1 MAQASNPKIEELRFR
16 LRTDPRT
23 RLFFPLAEELRKIGQ
38 LREAETVLRTG
49 LSNHP
54 GYLSAWV
61 CLGRVLRDENKNSEA
76 AETLTKA
83 LQLDP
88 GNVVAA
94 RLLAETYD
102 TIGDKVE
109 AIKKYKLVR
118 ALLPR
123 DQEIDARIEQLD
135 RELNPPRVAEPEPE
149 PEPQPEPEPEP
160 EPFATEESPFA
171 EAEQAIEEEQ
181 RIEVA
186 TGDNEPMSAAHAE
199 SPFEEPAADL
209 GYSADALAVEQPEGI
224 HVARTPLTA
233 DMPMPW
239 EEEPLLP
246 SEAAPPIEF
255 APSAI
260 SAEEAEADIFAPAEP
275 TNTLTMAELYER
287 QGLHDEARHIY
298 ENILQRDPE
307 NAAVRAKLDDVGRA
321 LSPPPPPES
330 GRAESPSHI
339 ESPSRAK
346 VEKLKGWLTKVG
358 GRV

>member
-1 MAQASNPKIEELRFR
+1 MSKNSNRSMAQASNPKIEELRFR

-38 LREAETVLRTG
+38 LHEAETVLRTG

-54 GYLSAWV
+54 AYLSAWV
-61 CLGRVLRDENKNSEA
+61 CLGRVLRDENKNGEA
-76 AETLTKA
+76 AETLSKA

-102 TIGDKVE
+102 AMGDKLE

-135 RELNPPRVAEPEPE
+135 RELNPPRVS
-149 PEPQPEPEPEP
+149 EPEP
-160 EPFATEESPFA
+160 EPFVAVEESPFA

-181 RIEVA
+181 RIEAA
-186 TGDNEPMSAAHAE
+186 TGDDVPMSAAHSD

-224 HVARTPLTA
+224 HVARTPLA
-233 DMPMPW
+233 AEMPMPW
-239 EEEPLLP
+239 EEEPLAP
-246 SEAAPPIEF
+246 SEAAPPIEY
-255 APSAI
+255 
-260 SAEEAEADIFAPAEP
+260 EADIFAPDEP

-287 QGLHDEARHIY
+287 QGLHDEARQIY

-307 NAAVRAKLDDVGRA
+307 NAAVRAKLEDVGRA
-321 LSPPPPPES
+321 LSPPA
-330 GRAESPSHI
+330 GGAESPSHV
-339 ESPSRAK
+339 K